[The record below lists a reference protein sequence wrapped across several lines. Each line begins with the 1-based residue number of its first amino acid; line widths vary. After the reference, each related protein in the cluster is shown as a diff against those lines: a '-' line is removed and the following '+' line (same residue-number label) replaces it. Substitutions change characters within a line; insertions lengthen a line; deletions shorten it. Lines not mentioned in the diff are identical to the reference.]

1 VLEDVTDLIAE
12 SLEGSSRVMA
22 IVKNLKEF
30 SHADDSEWLY
40 SDLRQGLDSTLRI
53 INNEIKY
60 TATVEREYA
69 DEVPSVYCQPMQLN
83 QVFLNLL
90 VNASHAIQENGM
102 IRVRVQPLAN
112 DQVQIQIEDNGA
124 GIPKENLSA
133 IFEPFFTTKPVG
145 DGTGLGLSVSYG
157 IVNAHGGTIEVDSE
171 VGKGTTF
178 TLILPVH
185 KTTADAAEPIS

>member
-1 VLEDVTDLIAE
+1 
-12 SLEGSSRVMA
+12 
-22 IVKNLKEF
+22 
-30 SHADDSEWLY
+30 
-40 SDLRQGLDSTLRI
+40 
-53 INNEIKY
+53 
-60 TATVEREYA
+60 
-69 DEVPSVYCQPMQLN
+69 MQLN

-90 VNASHAIQENGM
+90 VNATHAIQENGV

-112 DQVQIQIEDNGA
+112 DLVQIQIEDNGA
-124 GIPKENLSA
+124 GIPKENLSV

-178 TLILPVH
+178 TLTLPVH
-185 KTTADAAEPIS
+185 KTTADEADSIS